1 VKLVEKLQE
10 DMLDLKMI
18 SEDLRRQPV
27 ELKEEQNQQRIIQ
40 EANVRKTKKLELKLK
55 QQHEETM
62 VDQSKTNAGITAIL
76 EMMKKQQP

>member
-27 ELKEEQNQQRIIQ
+27 ELKEEQKQQRIIQ
-40 EANVRKTKKLELKLK
+40 ESHVRKTKKLELKLK
-55 QQHEETM
+55 
-62 VDQSKTNAGITAIL
+62 
-76 EMMKKQQP
+76 